1 MSAGVSKRAILK
13 SLAIGVGAAMGLTAL
28 GFDTSVSLSTY
39 GLYLG
44 AYGPFAVIAGVP
56 ILLNFAFAFAL
67 LKADQKFI
75 RYSMVVTSLVMSL
88 GVGYLLF
95 VGIFQVLIP
104 GR

>member
-1 MSAGVSKRAILK
+1 MEAGYARRRFVR
-13 SLAIGVGAAMGLTAL
+13 SLLIGIGASMGLTAL

-56 ILLNFAFAFAL
+56 ILINVAFAFAL
-67 LKADQKFI
+67 LKADQKVI
-75 RYSMVVTSLVMSL
+75 RYSMLVTGIAMSI
-88 GVGYLLF
+88 GIGFFVF

-104 GR
+104 GA